1 MHRRGRIYW
10 LTWALLVLGAAATGV
25 ASIQDAFFRG
35 AVAAFLA
42 PLALPLYE
50 RAGPRGATF
59 LGLLTGILW
68 QLFLAHGYG
77 RLVWSD
83 ELRAYAMSRLEI
95 DLSVSAAA
103 FAGAALSAA
112 MVHRD
117 QRFIRAATVG
127 TVLALAM
134 TALPYGLI
142 RSSEAAR
149 MGPVEVTWL
158 APAETFEENGRPW
171 RPKGITRPLLSP
183 ADVAFLRE
191 GFLVIEVDGENAL
204 VDTDG
209 RRLWVVWRKRLH
221 KPAHEDGPVRRVFV
235 ASTRSSKEA
244 LSAVVALPEPA
255 DAACAIELSD
265 AGVKVVAGTAI
276 LANAKT
282 VLAFEYESL
291 FQKLVDTY
299 IRRGKTQPTG
309 LHAPAFLC
317 LRTPSGDH
325 EASDDSQA
333 EVWVLRRSAM
343 ETPREAEQQPIAN
356 TDRFNG
362 TLTISAR
369 KPMSAPNKATAK

>member
-50 RAGPRGATF
+50 RAGPRGAAF
-59 LGLLTGILW
+59 LGLATGILW

-83 ELRAYAMSRLEI
+83 ELRAYAMSRFEI

-117 QRFIRAATVG
+117 QRFARAATVG

-134 TALPYGLI
+134 TALPYGFI
-142 RSSEAAR
+142 RSSEVAR

-158 APAETFEENGRPW
+158 APAGTLEENGRPW
-171 RPKGITRPLLSP
+171 RPKGATRPVLSP
-183 ADVAFLRE
+183 ADLNFLRE
-191 GFLVIEVDGENAL
+191 GFLVIEVDGETAL
-204 VDTDG
+204 VDTEG
-209 RRLWVVWRKRLH
+209 RRLWTVWQRRLTN
-221 KPAHEDGPVRRVFV
+221 PNHEDGPVRRVFI
-235 ASTRSSKEA
+235 ASTRSSKEP
-244 LSAVVALPEPA
+244 LSTLIALPEPA

-265 AGVKVVAGTAI
+265 AGVKVTAGAAI
-276 LANAKT
+276 LADAKT
-282 VLAFEYESL
+282 VLGFEYESL

-299 IRRGKTQPTG
+299 IRKGKTRPVG
-309 LHAPAFLC
+309 LHAPAFLR
-317 LRTPSGDH
+317 LRTASGDD
-325 EASDDSQA
+325 EGSQA
-333 EVWVLRRSAM
+333 EVWVLRRTAM
-343 ETPREAEQQPIAN
+343 ETPREADQQPVAG
-356 TDRFNG
+356 TDRFHG
-362 TLTISAR
+362 TLTMPAR
-369 KPMSAPNKATAK
+369 QPKSAPEKAAAK